1 MNISDED
8 KAFIY
13 ENIETAKS
21 FIDGNDVDSLLDLL
35 DEFMAING
43 FDENYDLTD
52 KGRAA
57 QRIYDRIYFNN

>member
-1 MNISDED
+1 MNISAED
-8 KAFIY
+8 KTFIC
-13 ENIETAKS
+13 ERIETAEKAI
-21 FIDGNDVDSLLDLL
+21 IDNDVDSLLDLL

-52 KGRAA
+52 EGRTA

>member
-8 KAFIY
+8 KAFIC
-13 ENIETAKS
+13 ETIESAKS
-21 FIDGNDVDSLLDLL
+21 LIDDNDIDSLLDLL

-52 KGRAA
+52 EGYTV